1 MIRHLKVLFAAG
13 SACAVLAGSS
23 IALARSDYCMA
34 NDRKLPEKSQTCRYG
49 KVWICEKGEWVELG
63 LSCSS

>member
-1 MIRHLKVLFAAG
+1 MIRHLKNLLAVSG
-13 SACAVLAGSS
+13 ACAVLAGSS
-23 IALARSDYCMA
+23 IALARSDSCMA
-34 NDRKLPEKSQTCRYG
+34 NDRKVPEKSQTCRYG